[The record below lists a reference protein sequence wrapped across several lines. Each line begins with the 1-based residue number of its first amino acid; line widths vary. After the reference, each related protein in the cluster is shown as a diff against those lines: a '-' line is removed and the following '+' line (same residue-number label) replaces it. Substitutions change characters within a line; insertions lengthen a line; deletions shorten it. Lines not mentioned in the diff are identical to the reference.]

1 MKNILIVNLKRFG
14 DILTTANLVNSYI
27 CENPKN
33 KVSLLIFKEFERAAK
48 NIANVD
54 QIFTI
59 DREKFLTL
67 HKNKI
72 FSDAFSLNTLINN
85 LSDIKSTDWD
95 VVFNYSNDRVSTHLC
110 SFFKNNAASTVGI
123 SFNNTCSIEYSSEWD
138 IIFNDV
144 ITSYKYS
151 PINFIDTYHK
161 MANLTKAKRSAV
173 LRTNEVHNKSAVTNF
188 GQIRKSADGES
199 RKIIGVQLTAS
210 TSRKELEREKL
221 ITLIDTIASDDRF
234 VPVLL
239 LAPTDTERAIL
250 KEVNGEF
257 NNSLISIEA
266 DFLALNS
273 VLMNIDLLV
282 TPDTACKHAA
292 DLLGTPTIEI
302 SLGESPLF
310 KQGVTNEDS
319 LIYTND
325 VSTRSFSIKE
335 CSKKEQNNMITAK
348 DIFAG
353 IEYLLEGKNVEELS
367 DGVTIYHPVSDKLGS
382 RYSWFAGELNEKIEI
397 NRHIGRQFI
406 NNFFGLGEDLSI
418 YADVGRYSKDGITTW
433 LNTEKS
439 VLTEFTKDLLGAL
452 RSLTGNGSSRK
463 NEFIHNLGT
472 LLSYCEY
479 DGINAIPAIIFRA
492 RVEAL
497 NTSNIDHSTKEI
509 EGLLYE
515 LKGDLQKLHKTFK
528 SFEEFI
534 FNKGKEDR
542 ITARKE
548 STSMP

>member
-14 DILTTANLVNSYI
+14 DILTTANIVNSYI

-54 QIFTI
+54 QIYTI

-72 FSDAFSLNTLINN
+72 FSNAFSLNTLINN
-85 LSDIKSTDWD
+85 LSDIKSTQWD
-95 VVFNYSNDRVSTHLC
+95 IVFNYSNDRVSTHLC
-110 SFFKNNAASTVGI
+110 SFLKSNTDNTVGI
-123 SFNNTCSIEYSSEWD
+123 SFNKSCSIEYSSEWD

-144 ITSYKYS
+144 LTSYKYA
-151 PINFIDTYHK
+151 PVNFIDTYHR
-161 MANLTKAKRSAV
+161 MANLTKAKRSCV
-173 LRTNEVHNKSAVTNF
+173 LRTNETHNKSAVTNF
-188 GQIRKSADGES
+188 GQIRKNSDGTS
-199 RKIIGVQLTAS
+199 KKIIGIQITAS
-210 TSRKELEREKL
+210 SERKELEREKL
-221 ITLIDTIASDDRF
+221 ISLIDMIATDERF

-239 LAPTDTERAIL
+239 LAPTQLEREKL
-250 KEVNGEF
+250 KSINGEF
-257 NNSLISIEA
+257 NNTLISIEA

-319 LIYTND
+319 LIYTNAIEE
-325 VSTRSFSIKE
+325 RFFSIKE
-335 CSKKEQNNMITAK
+335 LNKTKNKNSITAK
-348 DIFAG
+348 DIFSG
-353 IEYLLEGKNVEELS
+353 IEYLLEGSSVSELS
-367 DGVTIYHPVSDKLGS
+367 SGITIYHPVNDKLGT
-382 RYSWFAGELNEKIEI
+382 RYSWFAGDINVDAELN
-397 NRHIGRQFI
+397 RQIGRQFI
-406 NNFFGLGEDLSI
+406 NNFFGMGEDHSI
-418 YADVGRYSKDGITTW
+418 YSDVARFSKESIMSW

-439 VLTEFTKDLLGAL
+439 VLTDFTKDLLGAL
-452 RSLTGNGSSRK
+452 RSITQDKSGRRG
-463 NEFIHNLGT
+463 EFIHNLGI

-479 DGINAIPAIIFRA
+479 EGMNAIAAIVFRA
-492 RVEAL
+492 RIEAL
-497 NTSNIDHSTKEI
+497 NTSDIEHSSKEI

-515 LKGDLQKLHKTFK
+515 LKGDLQKVHKTFK

-542 ITARKE
+542 ISARKE
-548 STSMP
+548 NVSSP